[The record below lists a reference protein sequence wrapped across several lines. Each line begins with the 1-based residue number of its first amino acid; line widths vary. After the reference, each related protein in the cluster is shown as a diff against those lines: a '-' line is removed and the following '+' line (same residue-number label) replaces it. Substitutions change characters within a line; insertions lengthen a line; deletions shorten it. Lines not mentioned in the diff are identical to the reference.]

1 MMHRQEVGITVLV
14 LNVGR
19 ANRLLAD
26 IVKGVL
32 HAINEIVE
40 RATAADTID
49 FPSLTERIG

>member
-1 MMHRQEVGITVLV
+1 MQRQEVGITVLV